1 MSLSAEA
8 EGFMRRALELG
19 RHAADSGE
27 GGPFGAVIVREGAIV
42 GEGWNR
48 VIASSDPTAHGEV
61 MAIRDACAQA
71 GLFSL
76 EGCDIYT
83 SGEPCPMCLGAI
95 YWARLRHVYF
105 GFSIADAERVGFDD
119 RRFYMELALPA
130 AQRKIGQTQVLGE
143 EACDVLD
150 AYLNQPDHPAY

>member
-1 MSLSAEA
+1 MNTSESTEH
-8 EGFMRRALELG
+8 FMRRALELG
-19 RHAADSGE
+19 RHAADTGE
-27 GGPFGAVIVREGAIV
+27 GGPFGAVIVRDGNIV

-48 VIASSDPTAHGEV
+48 VLASNDPTAHGEI

-71 GLFSL
+71 GLVNL

-119 RRFYMELALPA
+119 RRFYEELTLPA
-130 AQRKIGQTQVLGE
+130 GQRQVGQTQLLGE
-143 EACDVLD
+143 EACSVLD
-150 AYLNQPDHPAY
+150 AYFVKSDRIPY